1 MTVLRVAWRVAVLL
15 PWILYGLLAVGVV
28 YPFVGLRQRAAMN
41 RMWSRVLL
49 RIFDVRMT
57 AMGAP
62 VGAQAVLYV
71 ANHVSWIDIFV
82 MNAQRPTAFIA
93 KSEIRDW
100 PVIGW
105 LVAGAGTLFI
115 ERGQRRAIPVV
126 SAAMQARFARGAA
139 VGLYPEGTTSDG
151 LSLLPFRASL
161 FEPAHQAGVSIQ
173 PVVLVYNRDGDR
185 RGFPAFVG
193 EETFAANAL
202 RILASRKLAVD
213 AHYLPVLAPVS
224 EPTASGVAPRVALA
238 EAAHAAMHPVLVAAD
253 APRAG

>member
-1 MTVLRVAWRVAVLL
+1 MTGLRVVWRVAVLL
-15 PWILYGLLAVGVV
+15 PWILYGLLAVGVI
-28 YPFVGLRQRAAMN
+28 YPFVGMRQRAAMN

-57 AMGAP
+57 VAGAP
-62 VGAQAVLYV
+62 ITRQAVLYV

-126 SAAMQARFARGAA
+126 SAAMQARLERGEA

-151 LSLLPFRASL
+151 VSLLPFRASL
-161 FEPAHQAGVSIQ
+161 FEPAHQAGVTIQ
-173 PVVLVYNRDGDR
+173 PVALVYSRGGDR
-185 RGFPAFVG
+185 RVDQ
-193 EETFAANAL
+193 
-202 RILASRKLAVD
+202 IDRKQ
-213 AHYLPVLAPVS
+213 VS
-224 EPTASGVAPRVALA
+224 
-238 EAAHAAMHPVLVAAD
+238 
-253 APRAG
+253 